1 MQAAPDAGRHP
12 VRDEGPTDRMEHVAP
27 PSEIRAPRRSPVLL
41 RGALVAL
48 SGLGIVGGLS
58 FSSRIAPLGTTH
70 APALHPV
77 AEAPVAGP
85 ALDYAAINALR
96 GALLAALAPSDTPAE
111 TAPAAPEIAANEPAS
126 SETASNEATSSE
138 TATPFARQEPDATAL
153 QTDNRL
159 AQTVPLP
166 IPRPPELRG
175 PNPLQYAP
183 RGRTARRVAAV
194 APQAPTE
201 DTRSFFDKLFGT
213 APAPQSPA
221 LAYAALEQPPAA
233 SAIPRQVAP
242 APVPPSGGG
251 VAVYDISA
259 RTVTLPN
266 GEKLEAHSGLGE
278 SMDDPRSVATKMRGA
293 TPPGVYDLTEREQ
306 LFHGVRAIRLNPV
319 GGAAAIYGR
328 AGLLAHTYMLGPNG
342 ASNGCISFRDYGRFL
357 QAYLS
362 GQVARVVVVPGN
374 GQDALPSV
382 ASRGT
387 VRTAKAGE

>member
-1 MQAAPDAGRHP
+1 MEHAAAPPDGH
-12 VRDEGPTDRMEHVAP
+12 
-27 PSEIRAPRRSPVLL
+27 APRLLQLRRRGPALL
-41 RGALVAL
+41 RGVLVAVT
-48 SGLGIVGGLS
+48 GLGIVGGLS
-58 FSSRIAPLGTTH
+58 YSARIAAVGGH
-70 APALHPV
+70 RDSVSEAV
-77 AEAPVAGP
+77 AEAAQPGP
-85 ALDYAAINALR
+85 ALDYDAINTLR
-96 GALLAALAPSDTPAE
+96 GALLASLSPSPATPVEAVPASPAAPSDIVAAIE
-111 TAPAAPEIAANEPAS
+111 T
-126 SETASNEATSSE
+126 T
-138 TATPFARQEPDATAL
+138 TPFARQEQATSAEPEAESG
-153 QTDNRL
+153 DRL

-166 IPRPPELRG
+166 VPRPPELRG
-175 PNPLQYAP
+175 PNPLQFSRSNRAS
-183 RGRTARRVAAV
+183 RRVAAAV
-194 APQAPTE
+194 PQAPVE
-201 DTRSFFDKLFGT
+201 DTRSFFDKLFGV
-213 APAPQSPA
+213 APAPTSPV

-293 TPPGVYDLTEREQ
+293 TPPGVYDLTEREA

-319 GGAAAIYGR
+319 GGAASIYGR

-342 ASNGCISFRDYGRFL
+342 ASNGCISFRDYNRFL
-357 QAYLS
+357 QAYLN
-362 GQVARVVVVPGN
+362 GQIARVVVVPGN

-387 VRTAKAGE
+387 VRTARAGNDG

>member
-1 MQAAPDAGRHP
+1 
-12 VRDEGPTDRMEHVAP
+12 
-27 PSEIRAPRRSPVLL
+27 
-41 RGALVAL
+41 
-48 SGLGIVGGLS
+48 
-58 FSSRIAPLGTTH
+58 
-70 APALHPV
+70 
-77 AEAPVAGP
+77 
-85 ALDYAAINALR
+85 
-96 GALLAALAPSDTPAE
+96 
-111 TAPAAPEIAANEPAS
+111 
-126 SETASNEATSSE
+126 
-138 TATPFARQEPDATAL
+138 
-153 QTDNRL
+153 
-159 AQTVPLP
+159 
-166 IPRPPELRG
+166 
-175 PNPLQYAP
+175 
-183 RGRTARRVAAV
+183 AAV
-194 APQAPTE
+194 APQAPAE
-201 DTRSFFDKLFGT
+201 DTRSFFDKLFGV

-221 LAYAALEQPPAA
+221 LAYAALQQPPAA

-242 APVPPSGGG
+242 APIPPSGGG

-293 TPPGVYDLTEREQ
+293 TPPGVYDLTEREA

-342 ASNGCISFRDYGRFL
+342 ASNGCISFRDYNKFL

-374 GQDALPSV
+374 GQDTLPSV